1 MKNRLVLGVLKEL
14 SRKQIA
20 TRRNGA
26 AKAMMIAKTD
36 PDVTTGLSAEMI
48 EAVSVAESVGENV
61 AVSVVENVAQNVVE
75 SVVEIDS
82 GEMTVEMIAVKYAA
96 MINQQRNQVRIINYG
111 FTSDWFNASF
121 NM

>member
-1 MKNRLVLGVLKEL
+1 MKNRLALGVLKEL

-20 TRRNGA
+20 TSRNGA
-26 AKAMMIAKTD
+26 AKAM
-36 PDVTTGLSAEMI
+36 TTGLSAEMI
-48 EAVSVAESVGENV
+48 ESVGE
-61 AVSVVENVAQNVVE
+61 SVVESVEENVAQNVVESVEENVVE

-111 FTSDWFNASF
+111 FTFDWFNASF